1 MNIPFR
7 EFFTLDMRLPPA
19 FGSNIL
25 LFVSRGVVVC
35 LLDADLLC
43 RLASGSLPV
52 HLAARGEVFLTVANM
67 SAPRS
72 HSCLALGSVSVE

>member
-7 EFFTLDMRLPPA
+7 EFFTLDMRRPPA

-35 LLDADLLC
+35 LLDADLLR

-52 HLAARGEVFLTVANM
+52 HLAARGRGFLDSGKHVSTPQ
-67 SAPRS
+67 SFLS
-72 HSCLALGSVSVE
+72 STGLGLC